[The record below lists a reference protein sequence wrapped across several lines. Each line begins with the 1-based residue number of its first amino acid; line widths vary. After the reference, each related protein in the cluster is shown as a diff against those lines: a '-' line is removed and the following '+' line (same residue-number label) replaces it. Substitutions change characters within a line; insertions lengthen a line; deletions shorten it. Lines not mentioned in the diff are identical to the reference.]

1 MDADETAVRRTTI
14 LQVTRPP
21 HHLWR
26 FHWHELIPLGRSVR
40 GEVYLSAL
48 EPCGDRARVR
58 DRLRGLLRRVSIVE
72 ERLAVVDG
80 YLVQVLE
87 DRVALLSRDVDA
99 ELDRLLRWLR
109 ESETPVRA
117 NAGRSA

>member
-1 MDADETAVRRTTI
+1 MRRTTI

-26 FHWHELIPLGRSVR
+26 FHWHELIPLARSAQ
-40 GEVYLSAL
+40 GDVYIPAL
-48 EPCGDRARVR
+48 EPCGERTRVR
-58 DRLRGLLRRVSIVE
+58 DRLRGLLTGVSLVE
-72 ERLAVVDG
+72 ERPAVVDG

-87 DRVALLSRDVDA
+87 GKVVLLAADVDA
-99 ELDRLLRWLR
+99 ELDRLLRSLR

-117 NAGRSA
+117 NMRRSA